1 MKTKHV
7 IVLNIVGLAPEHLL
21 MEDVLP
27 NITGLLKNGFKAP
40 LLPSFPEV
48 TCSVQSSIATGH
60 YPEEHGIIANG
71 LFIKDEFRI
80 AFWEQ
85 ASSLVQKK
93 RIWDIVKERRPEL
106 KTALLFW
113 QNSLYANS
121 DIVVTPR
128 PLHTEKGLVQWCY
141 SKPVGYYEEI
151 VEATE
156 PFDLKHYWGPLA
168 SFKSSEWIA
177 NAAVYTLKKH
187 KPNLMFVYLPHM
199 DYSCQRFGLEPQRLR
214 QELENVDELV
224 GRILKTIE
232 ECGMRD
238 DTTIIGL
245 SEYPFHEVSS
255 SLSPNIIL
263 RNNGFLS
270 VRKIGGKEYLDL
282 ECGRA
287 FAMVDHQMAHIY
299 INNSEDIERVK
310 KLFLETEGIKYVFGQ
325 DEKKKHQIASPRSGD
340 LIIVS
345 DVDKWFNYYYWNSLE
360 LAPDFAFTV
369 DIHNK
374 PGYDPL
380 ELIFDHATKT
390 ISLDTRLI
398 KGSHGFP
405 SAEGDKMAA
414 FFMSGM
420 GAEFERK
427 DVIETIDIAPLI
439 YSLLGIS

>member
-7 IVLNIVGLAPEHLL
+7 IVLNIVGLSPEHLL
-21 MEDVLP
+21 MDDVLP
-27 NITGLLKNGFKAP
+27 NITGLLKNGLMAP
-40 LLPSFPEV
+40 LRPSFPAV

-93 RIWDIVKERRPEL
+93 RVWDIVKERRPEL

-128 PLHTEKGLVQWCY
+128 PLHTENGLVQWCY

-187 KPNLMFVYLPHM
+187 KPNLMFVYLPHL
-199 DYSCQRFGLEPQRLR
+199 DYSCQRFGLEQQSLK
-214 QELENVDELV
+214 QELKNVDDLV
-224 GRILKTIE
+224 GQILKAIDDN
-232 ECGMRD
+232 GMRE

-245 SEYPFHEVSS
+245 SEYPFYDVSS
-255 SLSPNIIL
+255 SLSPNLIL
-263 RNNGFLS
+263 RDRGFLS

-282 ECGRA
+282 ECSRA

-299 INNSEDIERVK
+299 VNNSEDIERVR

-325 DEKKKHQIASPRSGD
+325 DEKKEYQIASSRSGD

-345 DVDKWFNYYYWNSLE
+345 DEDKWLNYYYWNSLE

-380 ELIFDHATKT
+380 ELFFDPETKT
-390 ISLDTRLI
+390 ISLDTKLI

-405 SAEGDKMAA
+405 SSTGDKMAA
-414 FFMSGM
+414 FFISGEKT
-420 GAEFERK
+420 EFEKK
-427 DVIETIDIAPLI
+427 DVFETIDIAPLI
-439 YSLLGIS
+439 FSLLDIP